1 MKTLSSITYLQQP
14 ENIGSEIDL
23 SPYTQLF
30 ILVDENTRAC
40 CLPKVLNQPA
50 FQQAQI
56 LEIPA
61 GENFKTLD
69 TCEKIWQQLLE
80 QNADRNTLLV
90 NLGGGVISDMGGFIA
105 SLYKRGIDFI
115 NIPTTLLAMVDATVG
130 GKTGV
135 DFFGIK
141 NSIGVFSLPKHIFI
155 CPEFLKT
162 LPPKELLSGY
172 AEVVKHG
179 LIHSNSDYLNE
190 VLSFNVSQSNTEQ
203 WLAIIQQSI
212 QIKSAIVENDFQEKG
227 FRKVLNLGHTIGH
240 AIESYALAKEQPLPH
255 GFAVAYG
262 LICALHLSQQYFQ
275 LSAAFAENITHF
287 LLKYYSAKPKLKLN
301 YKNLKPYLLHD
312 KKNKTGE
319 MRFVLLQQPGQPV
332 FDIACNEQDVKK
344 AIQYL
349 AEIL

>member
-14 ENIGSEIDL
+14 ENIGYEIDL
-23 SPYTQLF
+23 SHYTQLF

-40 CLPKVLNQPA
+40 CLPLVLNHAA
-50 FQQAQI
+50 FHQAKI

-69 TCEKIWQQLLE
+69 TCEKIWQLLL
-80 QNADRNTLLV
+80 QSNADRNALLI

-130 GKTGV
+130 GKTGI

-141 NSIGVFSLPKHIFI
+141 NSIGLFSLPKHIFI

-172 AEVVKHG
+172 AEVIKHG
-179 LIHSNSDYLNE
+179 LIHSDAEYLNE
-190 VLSFNVSQSNTEQ
+190 ILNFDLSQSNTEK
-203 WLAIIQQSI
+203 WLAVIQQSI
-212 QIKSAIVENDFQEKG
+212 QIKSGIVENDFQEKG
-227 FRKVLNLGHTIGH
+227 LRKVLNLGHTIGH
-240 AIESYALAKEQPLPH
+240 AIESYALEKEQPLPH

-262 LICALHLSQQYFQ
+262 LICALQLSQQYFQ
-275 LSAAFAENITHF
+275 LNAAFAENVTHF
-287 LLKYYSAKPKLKLN
+287 LVKHYSVKTKLKLN

-312 KKNKTGE
+312 KKNKTSE
-319 MRFVLLQQPGQPV
+319 MRFVLLQQPGKPV